1 MEDLW
6 DWLIRIL
13 RLIYAGFS
21 GLVYAGLDLCSVIK
35 RKVQAA
41 LNERMQEYKRQ
52 IDRESQG
59 LRGFF
64 VLDSRGMLHY
74 YRRQCRKLSF
84 RCCKVMEQALSC
96 FFFQVNHPDI
106 VKSSMDMNSNIV
118 L

>member
-1 MEDLW
+1 MQDLLQIFGLVYARFLGILDQFMEDLW

-74 YRRQCRKLSF
+74 YRRQCRKLS
-84 RCCKVMEQALSC
+84 VSLM
-96 FFFQVNHPDI
+96 
-106 VKSSMDMNSNIV
+106 
-118 L
+118 